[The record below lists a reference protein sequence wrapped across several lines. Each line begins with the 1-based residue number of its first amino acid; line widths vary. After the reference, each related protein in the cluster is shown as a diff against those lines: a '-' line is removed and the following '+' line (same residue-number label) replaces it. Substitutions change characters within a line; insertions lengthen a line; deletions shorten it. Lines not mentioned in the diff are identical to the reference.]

1 MRPLSIFFTPA
12 IALLSAA
19 QFASAATFQAFEGDG
34 FGDWQAKGDA
44 FGLSP
49 VHEKLDGMQ
58 NPFGNFANDAFAL
71 SAHGG
76 NDSVGIL
83 TSPEFKIEKDHILFL
98 IAGGD
103 TPQKTAVQLLVDG
116 KVVMEATGK
125 KSQQFTN
132 VLWDVSKLKG
142 QFAEIRLVD
151 DAKGEWGFIAADHF
165 MFEDYANTK
174 FPSSTKK
181 GKPHAEG
188 LISSKALAGALIP
201 EGSMLE
207 IEATSEKEQVKSPT
221 AITFDNK
228 GNVYIAETHRFRH
241 GIEDDRNHLY
251 WYLDDLQAT
260 KVEDR
265 RALHKKWEKKLSNKY
280 MTEVSEVIRKL
291 SDTDGD
297 GKFDESKVFAD
308 GFNDVLDGTAAGI
321 YYYDGAIYFA
331 CIPKIYKMSDENS
344 DGMADQKEVI
354 QDGFGV
360 RISLSGHDLNGFTL
374 GPDGRIYGTI
384 GDRGYSLTTK
394 EGKTYHYPNEGAL
407 FRFEPDG
414 SGFEIVHTGLRNP
427 KEIAFDEM
435 GNAFSVD
442 NNSDFGDAARIVYL
456 VEGGD
461 SGWQMEHQTMQ
472 TFHRQIGIKTPPPS
486 RWLNEKMWEM
496 RNDVQ
501 PAYILPPSGQLSS
514 GPSGLTYH
522 PGAGFL
528 ENEKGRFLICDYK
541 GGAANSGIWS
551 FSMTPDG
558 AGMAMKDA
566 RKFFWGVAATDVE
579 YSYDGRIF
587 VSDFVSGWQSHQ
599 KGRLLSLS
607 AGENL
612 HQPEQT
618 KEAAKWIAEG
628 FDQRSS
634 EELGKMLGHADSRVR
649 LQAQVALTRKPDAIA
664 TFQKAIGSDDL
675 MTRIHG
681 IWGMG
686 IVARRGST
694 PHSKGGISNSPDLAK
709 QRERAGSIL
718 ASLLKDPSAEIRVQA
733 LRVIRYAPLSAD
745 TLPLATLLK
754 DDSAP
759 VRFEAAIT
767 IGKMKANGNFAD
779 VVELIKTN
787 HNADVY
793 LRHAGIYALE
803 HIASSPGQVGD
814 LVKSDSAAVRLA
826 AVVALR
832 RLKSDELKRFIEDKD
847 PKVQDE
853 VIRAI
858 DDLDMVEL
866 KPLCA
871 AILDKVSDRT
881 WTPFMLR
888 RLVNH
893 AYRVGSRENAE
904 RILQVIMNPEI
915 PQAVK
920 EEAFRL
926 LSLWEEPLPADA
938 VSGKWRPL
946 APRALDTMMPVLTKK
961 LPDLLKAG
969 ESVLSGTLD
978 LINTYKIGASVI
990 GSEAIREFAFNGD
1003 LSPTT
1008 RSKALAAYITRNEKD
1023 LTDILIKLANNP
1035 SDELA
1040 LSALGG
1046 LAEISPAQ
1054 AISNLEKSITSGG
1067 AFRAQKAW
1075 GILAKIEDPE
1085 AATFIISQLNKL
1097 QAADGVSASGIEL
1110 LAAADSRKEPE
1121 VKKALKDYEA
1131 SFAKKSDLYAPYN
1144 LALEGGDPANGFRLF
1159 KSLPAS
1165 QCMRC
1170 HKYDEKGDSPGGD
1183 AGPNL
1188 AGVGKA
1194 HDRKYLLQSLVNP
1207 GAVVA
1212 PGYGI
1217 TAVNFKNGASL
1228 AGNLLEETDKTLTV
1242 ATPEKTWLI
1251 KRSDITSFTPPVSAM
1266 PPMAGVVKT
1275 EELRDMVAWLS
1286 SLKTKTK
1293 NPSPPKAVE
1302 LDPSTLKGAK

>member
-1 MRPLSIFFTPA
+1 
-12 IALLSAA
+12 
-19 QFASAATFQAFEGDG
+19 
-34 FGDWQAKGDA
+34 
-44 FGLSP
+44 
-49 VHEKLDGMQ
+49 
-58 NPFGNFANDAFAL
+58 
-71 SAHGG
+71 
-76 NDSVGIL
+76 
-83 TSPEFKIEKDHILFL
+83 
-98 IAGGD
+98 
-103 TPQKTAVQLLVDG
+103 
-116 KVVMEATGK
+116 
-125 KSQQFTN
+125 
-132 VLWDVSKLKG
+132 
-142 QFAEIRLVD
+142 
-151 DAKGEWGFIAADHF
+151 
-165 MFEDYANTK
+165 
-174 FPSSTKK
+174 
-181 GKPHAEG
+181 
-188 LISSKALAGALIP
+188 
-201 EGSMLE
+201 
-207 IEATSEKEQVKSPT
+207 
-221 AITFDNK
+221 
-228 GNVYIAETHRFRH
+228 
-241 GIEDDRNHLY
+241 
-251 WYLDDLQAT
+251 
-260 KVEDR
+260 
-265 RALHKKWEKKLSNKY
+265 
-280 MTEVSEVIRKL
+280 
-291 SDTDGD
+291 
-297 GKFDESKVFAD
+297 
-308 GFNDVLDGTAAGI
+308 
-321 YYYDGAIYFA
+321 
-331 CIPKIYKMSDENS
+331 
-344 DGMADQKEVI
+344 
-354 QDGFGV
+354 
-360 RISLSGHDLNGFTL
+360 
-374 GPDGRIYGTI
+374 
-384 GDRGYSLTTK
+384 
-394 EGKTYHYPNEGAL
+394 
-407 FRFEPDG
+407 
-414 SGFEIVHTGLRNP
+414 
-427 KEIAFDEM
+427 
-435 GNAFSVD
+435 
-442 NNSDFGDAARIVYL
+442 
-456 VEGGD
+456 
-461 SGWQMEHQTMQ
+461 
-472 TFHRQIGIKTPPPS
+472 
-486 RWLNEKMWEM
+486 
-496 RNDVQ
+496 
-501 PAYILPPSGQLSS
+501 
-514 GPSGLTYH
+514 
-522 PGAGFL
+522 
-528 ENEKGRFLICDYK
+528 
-541 GGAANSGIWS
+541 
-551 FSMTPDG
+551 
-558 AGMAMKDA
+558 
-566 RKFFWGVAATDVE
+566 
-579 YSYDGRIF
+579 
-587 VSDFVSGWQSHQ
+587 
-599 KGRLLSLS
+599 
-607 AGENL
+607 
-612 HQPEQT
+612 
-618 KEAAKWIAEG
+618 
-628 FDQRSS
+628 
-634 EELGKMLGHADSRVR
+634 
-649 LQAQVALTRKPDAIA
+649 
-664 TFQKAIGSDDL
+664 
-675 MTRIHG
+675 
-681 IWGMG
+681 
-686 IVARRGST
+686 
-694 PHSKGGISNSPDLAK
+694 
-709 QRERAGSIL
+709 
-718 ASLLKDPSAEIRVQA
+718 
-733 LRVIRYAPLSAD
+733 
-745 TLPLATLLK
+745 
-754 DDSAP
+754 
-759 VRFEAAIT
+759 
-767 IGKMKANGNFAD
+767 
-779 VVELIKTN
+779 
-787 HNADVY
+787 
-793 LRHAGIYALE
+793 
-803 HIASSPGQVGD
+803 
-814 LVKSDSAAVRLA
+814 
-826 AVVALR
+826 
-832 RLKSDELKRFIEDKD
+832 
-847 PKVQDE
+847 
-853 VIRAI
+853 
-858 DDLDMVEL
+858 
-866 KPLCA
+866 
-871 AILDKVSDRT
+871 
-881 WTPFMLR
+881 MLR

-1131 SFAKKSDLYAPYN
+1131 SFAKKSDPYALYN

-1242 ATPEKTWLI
+1242 ATTEKTWLI

>member
-103 TPQKTAVQLLVDG
+103 SPQKTAVQLLVDG

-344 DGMADQKEVI
+344 DGIADQKEVI

-427 KEIAFDEM
+427 KEIAFDEL

-733 LRVIRYAPLSAD
+733 LRVIRYAPLAAD

-779 VVELIKTN
+779 VIEFIKTN

-871 AILDKVSDRT
+871 ALLDKVSDRT

-990 GSEAIREFAFNGD
+990 GSEAIREFAYNSD

-1008 RSKALAAYITRNEKD
+1008 RSKALAVYITRNEKD
-1023 LTDILIKLANNP
+1023 LTDMLIKLANNP

-1040 LSALGG
+1040 LSALVG

-1131 SFAKKSDLYAPYN
+1131 SFAKKSDPYAPYN

-1188 AGVGKA
+1188 AGVGKV

>member
-1 MRPLSIFFTPA
+1 MRHLSIFFTPA
-12 IALLSAA
+12 ITLLSAA

-34 FGDWQAKGDA
+34 FADWQAKGHA

-49 VHEKLDGMQ
+49 VHQKLDGMQ

-76 NDSVGIL
+76 NDSVGAL

-103 TPQKTAVQLLVDG
+103 TPQKTAVQLLMNG

-125 KSQQFTN
+125 KSQQFTQ
-132 VLWDVSKLKG
+132 VLWDVSRLKG
-142 QFAEIRLVD
+142 QHAEIRIID
-151 DAKGEWGFIAADHF
+151 DAKGDWGFIAADHF

-207 IEATSEKEQVKSPT
+207 IEATSEKKQVKSPT
-221 AITFDNK
+221 AITFDNQ

-291 SDTDGD
+291 SDTNGD

-344 DGMADQKEVI
+344 DGIADRKEVI

-427 KEIAFDEM
+427 KEIAFDEL
-435 GNAFSVD
+435 GHAFSVD

-486 RWLNEKMWEM
+486 RWLDEKMWEM

-579 YSYDGRIF
+579 YSYDGRVF
-587 VSDFVSGWQSHQ
+587 VADFVSGWQSHQ
-599 KGRLLSLS
+599 KGRLLSLD

-612 HQPEQT
+612 YQPEQT
-618 KEAAKWIAEG
+618 KEATKWIAEG

-634 EELGKMLGHADSRVR
+634 EELEKLLGHTDSRVR

-664 TFQKAIGSDDL
+664 TFQKAIESDHL

-694 PHSKGGISNSPDLAK
+694 PHSKGELSNASDLAK

-718 ASLLKDPSAEIRVQA
+718 ASLLKDPSAQIRVQA
-733 LRVIRYAPLSAD
+733 LRVIRYAPLAPD
-745 TLPLATLLK
+745 TLPLAALLK
-754 DDSAP
+754 DNSAP
-759 VRFEAAIT
+759 VRFEAAVT

-779 VVELIKTN
+779 VIEFIKTN

-803 HIASSPGQVGD
+803 YIASGPNQVGD

-871 AILDKVSDRT
+871 ALLDKVSSRK
-881 WTPFMLR
+881 WTSFMLR

-893 AYRVGSRENAE
+893 AYRMGSRENAE
-904 RILQVIMNPEI
+904 RMLQVILNPDMPE
-915 PQAVK
+915 AVK

-946 APRALDTMMPVLTKK
+946 APRALDTMMPVLTKT
-961 LPDLLKAG
+961 LPNFLKAG
-969 ESVLSGTLD
+969 EFVLSGTLD
-978 LINTYKIGASVI
+978 LINTYKIDASVI
-990 GSEAIREFAFNGD
+990 GSEAIREFAFDDD
-1003 LSPTT
+1003 LTPAT

-1040 LSALGG
+1040 LSALRG

-1054 AISNLEKSITSGG
+1054 AIANLEKSITSGG

-1075 GILAKIEDPE
+1075 GILAQIEDPE
-1085 AATFIISQLNKL
+1085 AAAFIIRHLDKL
-1097 QAADGVSASGIEL
+1097 QAADGISASGIEL
-1110 LAAADSRKEPE
+1110 LAAAASRKEPE

-1131 SFAKKSDLYAPYN
+1131 SIAKKSDPYAPYN
-1144 LALEGGDPANGFRLF
+1144 PALEGGDPANGFRLF

-1170 HKYDEKGDSPGGD
+1170 HKYDERDDSPGGD

-1217 TAVNFKNGASL
+1217 TAVNLKNGASL
-1228 AGNLLEETDKTLTV
+1228 AGNLLKETDKTLTV

-1251 KRSDITSFTPPVSAM
+1251 KRADIASFTPPVSAM

-1286 SLKTKTK
+1286 TLKTKTK
-1293 NPSPPKAVE
+1293 TPTPPKAVE
-1302 LDPSTLKGAK
+1302 LDPSALKGAK

>member
-1 MRPLSIFFTPA
+1 MRPLSIFLTPA

-34 FGDWQAKGDA
+34 FGDWQAKGHA

-49 VHEKLDGMQ
+49 VHEKLDGME

-76 NDSVGIL
+76 NDSVGAL

-103 TPQKTAVQLLVDG
+103 TPQKTAVQLLMNG

-125 KSQQFTN
+125 RSQQFTQ
-132 VLWDVSKLKG
+132 VLWDVSRLKG
-142 QFAEIRLVD
+142 QHAEIRIID

-174 FPSSTKK
+174 FPSSTKN
-181 GKPHAEG
+181 GKPHADG
-188 LISSKALAGALIP
+188 LISSTALPGALIP
-201 EGSMLE
+201 EGTMLAVD
-207 IEATSEKEQVKSPT
+207 ATSEKENVKSPT
-221 AITFDNK
+221 AITFDNQ

-251 WYLDDLQAT
+251 WYLDDLQAM

-280 MTEVSEVIRKL
+280 MTEVSELIRKL

-344 DGMADQKEVI
+344 DGMADRKEVI

-427 KEIAFDEM
+427 KEIAFDEL

-486 RWLNEKMWEM
+486 RWLDEKMWEM

-501 PAYILPPSGQLSS
+501 PAYILPPSGQLTS

-522 PGAGFL
+522 PGVGFL

-551 FSMTPDG
+551 FAMTPDG
-558 AGMAMKDA
+558 AGMAMKEA

-579 YSYDGRIF
+579 YSYDGRVF
-587 VSDFVSGWQSHQ
+587 VTDFVSGWQSHS

-612 HQPEQT
+612 HKPEET
-618 KEAAKWIAEG
+618 KEAAKCIAKG
-628 FDQRSS
+628 FDQRDSA
-634 EELGKMLGHADSRVR
+634 ELEKLLGHPDSRVR
-649 LQAQVALTRKPDAIA
+649 LQAQVALTRKADAIA
-664 TFQKAIGSDDL
+664 RFQKAIDSDDL
-675 MTRIHG
+675 ITRIHG

-686 IVARRGST
+686 IVARRGAT
-694 PHSKGGISNSPDLAK
+694 PRPNGEFSNVSGLAA
-709 QRERAGSIL
+709 QREKAGHVL
-718 ASLLKDPSAEIRVQA
+718 AALLKDPSAEIKVQA
-733 LRVIRYAPLSAD
+733 LRVIRYAPLAAD
-745 TLPLATLLK
+745 TLPLAALLK
-754 DDSAP
+754 DASAP

-767 IGKMKANGNFAD
+767 IGKMKAGGRFAD
-779 VVELIKTN
+779 VVEFIKAN
-787 HNADVY
+787 NNADVY

-803 HIASSPGQVGD
+803 HIAGSPGKVGD

-832 RLKSDELKRFIEDKD
+832 RLKSDELKRFIGDTD

-866 KPLCA
+866 KPLSA
-871 AILDKVSDRT
+871 ALLDKVSGRK

-893 AYRVGSRENAE
+893 AYRTGSQENAE
-904 RILQVIMNPEI
+904 RILQVILNREI
-915 PQAVK
+915 PGAVK

-926 LSLWEEPLPADA
+926 LGIWEKPLPADA
-938 VSGKWRPL
+938 LSGKWRPL
-946 APRALDTMMPVLTKK
+946 APRALDTLMPVLTKA
-961 LPDLLKAG
+961 LPDLLKAD
-969 ESVLSGTLD
+969 ELVFSGTFD
-978 LINTYKIGASVI
+978 LINTYKIGASVM
-990 GSEAIREFAFNGD
+990 SSTAIREFVLNEN
-1003 LSPTT
+1003 LSPAT
-1008 RSKALAAYITRNEKD
+1008 RCKALAAYITRNEKD
-1023 LTDILIKLANNP
+1023 LEDILIKLANHA

-1046 LAEISPAQ
+1046 LAQISPSQ
-1054 AISNLEKSITSGG
+1054 AIANLEKSITSGG
-1067 AFRAQKAW
+1067 AFRAQQAW
-1075 GILAKIEDPE
+1075 GILAEIKDPE
-1085 AATFIISQLNKL
+1085 AAAFIIRHLDKL
-1097 QAADGVSASGIEL
+1097 QAADGVSVSGIEL
-1110 LAAADSRKEPE
+1110 LAAAASRKEPE

-1131 SFAKKSDLYAPYN
+1131 SFAKKSDPYAAYN

-1159 KSLPAS
+1159 KSLPSS

-1170 HKYDEKGDSPGGD
+1170 HKYDEKANSPGGD

-1188 AGVGKA
+1188 AGVGKT
-1194 HDRKYLLQSLVNP
+1194 HDRKYLLQALVNP

-1228 AGNLLEETDKTLTV
+1228 AGNLLEETDQSLTV

-1251 KRSDITSFTPPVSAM
+1251 KRADIASFTPPVSAM

-1286 SLKTKTK
+1286 TLKTKTK
-1293 NPSPPKAVE
+1293 NPTPPKAVE

>member
-427 KEIAFDEM
+427 KEIAFDEL

-664 TFQKAIGSDDL
+664 TFQKAIGSNDL

-694 PHSKGGISNSPDLAK
+694 PHPKGGISNSPDLAK

-779 VVELIKTN
+779 VVEFIKTN

-871 AILDKVSDRT
+871 ALLDKVSDRT

-990 GSEAIREFAFNGD
+990 GSEAIREFAYNSD

-1008 RSKALAAYITRNEKD
+1008 RSKALAVYITRNEKD
-1023 LTDILIKLANNP
+1023 LTDMLIKLANNP

-1040 LSALGG
+1040 LSALVG

-1131 SFAKKSDLYAPYN
+1131 SFAKKSDPYAPYN

-1188 AGVGKA
+1188 AGVGKV